1 LRAAQTTR
9 RLTAA
14 VQPTEATERAREKLI
29 YHGFRT
35 AERLAGAAP
44 RRAALYAAAAVGN
57 VTFDLAAS
65 KRAVVCEN
73 VARPLGLPA
82 THPRVRHAARRAFR
96 NYGRYLVD
104 MLRLATMSQKEAERL
119 IRIENPEI
127 LARARE
133 MGGGGVVVCTV
144 HVGGMDLI
152 GPGLR
157 RHGERM
163 HVVADDT
170 TYGRLY
176 RHLAAVRA
184 RHDVHLI
191 GWRNLR
197 GLYRALRAGEN
208 LALFCDRGY
217 RAGDVPVM
225 FMGEPTT
232 LPLGP
237 ATLSAR
243 IGAPMLPVHV
253 RRTSDDRFIARGL
266 PLIAAPTNEPA
277 AIQRATQDLADAL
290 ASVISEDPGQWYMF
304 RPIWPQTDADRAR
317 ARAALELAKDGGD
330 WTRRR
335 LP

>member
-1 LRAAQTTR
+1 M
-9 RLTAA
+9 
-14 VQPTEATERAREKLI
+14 
-29 YHGFRT
+29 

-44 RRAALYAAAAVGN
+44 RGAALYAAAAVGN
-57 VTFDLAAS
+57 IAFDLAPG
-65 KRAVVCEN
+65 KRLVVCEN
-73 VARPLGLPA
+73 LSRPMRLAP
-82 THPRVRHAARRAFR
+82 TDRRVKRGARRAFR
-96 NYGRYLVD
+96 NYARYLVD
-104 MLRLATMSQKEAERL
+104 MLRLATLSEEEAERL
-119 IRIENPEI
+119 VRIENPEI
-127 LARARE
+127 LAEARAL
-133 MGGGGVVVCTV
+133 GGSGVVVCTV

-163 HVVADDT
+163 HVVADDS

-197 GLYRALRAGEN
+197 GLYRALRGGEN

-232 LPLGP
+232 FPIGP

-243 IGAPMLPVHV
+243 VGAPMLPVHV
-253 RRTSDDRFIARGL
+253 RRTRDDRFVARGL
-266 PLIAAPTNEPA
+266 PLIDAPRSEPE
-277 AIQRATQDLADAL
+277 AIQRATQELADAL
-290 ASVISEDPGQWYMF
+290 AGVISEDPGQWYMF
-304 RPIWPQTDADRAR
+304 RPIWPQTDDGRERAR
-317 ARAALELAKDGGD
+317 RTLDAAQRGED